1 MLIQDDREKRSEILL
16 GFLLVAIGVAIG
28 VGIDV
33 LMRPI
38 GGSQAEQDAAVAAS
52 ELARSV
58 DTDSDVES
66 QTEPVQLQI
75 PMLRNPEPAAE
86 LSNDL
91 ETVTIEVS
99 DENAE
104 ILQKVYDRSM
114 NSGLIVQTEGDL
126 VEATIG
132 NRNKLIN
139 ARIRIKGDY
148 LDHLNTDKWSFRVE
162 LRDDKMFGM
171 SRFSVQHPKARGYLW
186 EWLIMQVARR
196 EGLLAPRS
204 SFVNVVFN
212 GNNLGIYYLEEHFTK
227 ELLESQGRREGPI
240 VRFDETAAMS
250 ATEQYDFQQMFVPKT
265 VHPAES
271 INQAEI
277 SAFGAKRLGKSE
289 NLARQFLEA
298 LGQMRKIQAGIRT
311 WLPSDNSAIG
321 RYQAKLER
329 ADTALEEVLDVDSAA
344 QMHALVCMFRC
355 KHGMAW
361 KNRRFYHNPI
371 TGRLEPIVYDT
382 LAGTAIPERDP
393 LAMGTHTVQEFL
405 RSTSYY
411 NRLFTHLA
419 RMTNPSWLGDILD
432 ELGPELTKY
441 AELMKAEGMNDPQ
454 ADVAV
459 LRDQLWDQ
467 QIYLRETLRPADAIN
482 FEAELYGQGGNTG
495 EIIIKLWGTTRVPI
509 VVRGFRYAN
518 GHLVS
523 AQRALD
529 SRSGAGLSR
538 LSEESGGVVIPHDSS
553 RVTFRFPA
561 DARYAT
567 LTDIEDIK
575 NAVRTQAIVDS
586 DKPVTVIVEY
596 RLLTETEVR
605 TEQLDL
611 RRFEKE
617 WLEEGGR
624 PIPPSLKEALEEH
637 GFLQFDQD
645 SGQLSVQPG
654 EWEVAGDLV
663 VPADMPLH
671 IGPGVT
677 LRFDQESAL
686 VTGTALQ
693 FIGTEDAPI
702 VLGPKAGLPSWAGV
716 TVLRASAPSRWEH
729 VKVYDTNIIRRG
741 GWMMTG
747 GVTFYR
753 CEVEL
758 YDCLFKDAHGE
769 DALNIYGTELLLE
782 RVTIDTCASD
792 AFDGDF
798 VTGIVRDCIFM
809 NSVEDAV
816 DVSGSKLK
824 VEGCRFIGIGD
835 KAISAGENSVVSAK
849 NCIVESA
856 SIAVASKDF
865 SRVDVDGL
873 QVDSVTNYAFAAYI
887 KKPEYGPSSI
897 VAVNVN
903 IDKTGRGDYLIQ
915 TPCTLN
921 LNGDEK
927 ESVEVDVKQ
936 MYEDKILGQ

>member
-1 MLIQDDREKRSEILL
+1 
-16 GFLLVAIGVAIG
+16 VTVGVAIG
-28 VGIDV
+28 IGIDI

-38 GGSQAEQDAAVAAS
+38 EGTRAKQDAAVAAS
-52 ELARSV
+52 DRASAIAMSADAETQVAP
-58 DTDSDVES
+58 VE
-66 QTEPVQLQI
+66 LQI
-75 PMLRNPEPAAE
+75 PMLRNPEPSAK
-86 LSNDL
+86 LSTEL
-91 ETVTIEVS
+91 ETVTIEVT
-99 DENAE
+99 DENAA
-104 ILQKVYDRSM
+104 ILQQVYDRSM

-126 VEATIG
+126 VEATVS
-132 NRNKLIN
+132 NRDKSIN

-212 GNNLGIYYLEEHFTK
+212 GNHLGIYYLEEHFTK

-250 ATEQYDFQQMFVPKT
+250 ATEQYNFQQLFLPMT
-265 VHPAES
+265 VQPAES

-289 NLARQFLEA
+289 NLARQLLEA
-298 LGQMRKIQAGIRT
+298 LGQLRKIQAGIRT
-311 WLPSDNSAIG
+311 WLPDDNSLIG
-321 RYQAKLER
+321 RYQAQVER
-329 ADTALEEVLDVDSAA
+329 ADTKLEEVLDIDSAA

-382 LAGTAIPERDP
+382 LAGRAIPERDP
-393 LAMGTHTVQEFL
+393 IRMSTYTVQEFL

-411 NRLFTHLA
+411 NRLFIHLA
-419 RMTNPSWLGDILD
+419 RMTHPSWLGDIFD

-441 AELMKAEGMNDPQ
+441 AALMHAEGMTDTQ
-454 ADVAV
+454 ADVAA

-482 FEAELYGQGGNTG
+482 FQAELLGQGENSG
-495 EIIIKLWGTTRVPI
+495 EIVIKLWGTTRVPI

-518 GHLVS
+518 GHMVS

-529 SRSGAGLSR
+529 GRSGAGFSR

-586 DKPVTVIVEY
+586 NKPVSIIVEY

-605 TEQLDL
+605 TELLEL
-611 RRFEKE
+611 RRFEQE

-624 PIPPSLKEALEEH
+624 PTPPSLDEALEKH

-645 SGQLSVQPG
+645 SGQLSIQPG

-671 IGPGVT
+671 VGPGVT

-686 VTGTALQ
+686 VTENALQ
-693 FIGTEDAPI
+693 FIGTEEAPI
-702 VLGPKAGLPSWAGV
+702 ILGPKAGLPSWAGV
-716 TVLRASAPSRWEH
+716 TVLRASEPSRWEH
-729 VKVYDTNIIRRG
+729 VQVYDTNIIRRG

-782 RVTIDTCASD
+782 RVTVDTCASD

-798 VTGIVRDCIFM
+798 VTGTVRDCTFI

-816 DVSGSKLK
+816 DVSGSKLE
-824 VEGCRFIGIGD
+824 VEGSRFIDIGD
-835 KAISAGENSVVSAK
+835 KAISAGENSVVRATD
-849 NCIVESA
+849 CIVESA

-865 SRVDVDGL
+865 SKVEVDGL
-873 QVDSVTNYAFAAYI
+873 RVDSVINYAFAAYI

-897 VAVNVN
+897 VAVNVEVGE
-903 IDKTGRGDYLIQ
+903 TGRGEYLIQ

-927 ESVEVDVKQ
+927 ESVSVDVKQ